1 MFILFYISFL
11 LPYPAT
17 RPQRPQPVTQLLLP
31 QAAKRL
37 LQPQPAMR
45 PQRWSATRT
54 CDHDRE
60 NKQLLHQQSMTMQP
74 KTATIAATKD
84 IKNTNQRPQTKRK
97 DRKRKVCQSWSMMV
111 SRMFFFAF
119 ELPFFASETLQE
131 LTSTTTALTTT
142 SDTRRDHNL

>member
-1 MFILFYISFL
+1 
-11 LPYPAT
+11 
-17 RPQRPQPVTQLLLP
+17 VTQLLLP

-37 LQPQPAMR
+37 LQPQPAMQ

-119 ELPFFASETLQE
+119 ELPFFASGTLQE